1 MTAAV
6 LPSSAA
12 GLLTLLAD
20 DNDELKHYALVH
32 LNKVVH
38 EFWFQ
43 IASYIGS
50 VEALYEDDEFKDRE
64 LAALI
69 ASKVLWGL
77 WGCRAIWWTDRLC
90 MAVPAIQTHV
100 LAVERALGRSGTAG
114 MASIMFIREGVA
126 VYACCCM
133 PLKPA

>member
-32 LNKVVH
+32 LNNVVH

-69 ASKVLWGL
+69 ASKVWGL
-77 WGCRAIWWTDRLC
+77 CLLGGAHATQTC
-90 MAVPAIQTHV
+90 MC
-100 LAVERALGRSGTAG
+100 SSCYK
-114 MASIMFIREGVA
+114 AS
-126 VYACCCM
+126 VYDDEQI
-133 PLKPA
+133 K